1 MYPTES
7 TEKARKQV
15 SGCLT
20 QHCGLPS
27 LDLDDPDPDIQRL
40 LRNLE
45 DREPGILAEIR
56 KAKELWQPKY
66 HEHSDG
72 PHALVA
78 TPRMI
83 DLVHLIGS
91 EERILEGL
99 SKLYEAG
106 VRTVAPGTYT
116 IMDKKG
122 LLREIGNKIMP
133 HFRN

>member
-1 MYPTES
+1 M
-7 TEKARKQV
+7 

-27 LDLDDPDPDIQRL
+27 LNLEDPDPETRRL

-56 KAKELWQPKY
+56 KARELWQPKY

-72 PHALVA
+72 PHALV
-78 TPRMI
+78 TTQRMI
-83 DLVHLIGS
+83 DLVHLTGS
-91 EERILEGL
+91 EEDIVEGL

-116 IMDKKG
+116 IIDKTG
-122 LLREIGNKIMP
+122 LLREIGSKIMP